1 MRSFRRTVSHR
12 TGDSLRNA
20 NCGRTRTCSPTSH
33 CAPRP
38 EASERNRH
46 SKRECEGVGFW
57 SGDEAAPEELEAAT
71 VSQAQLGEPDSL
83 AGTLPYMAPE
93 QLEGGFVDARSDIWA
108 LGVLMYEMASG
119 HRPFS
124 GRSAFALTSAI
135 LRDPPPLLPDTV
147 PAGLA
152 GVIRKCLLKDP
163 VGRYQN
169 AGEVRSALEALELS
183 TASRAALPKSPA
195 GKVPRTALLTLIL
208 LGLAVLVVVLFATNV
223 GGLRERLVHAARLP
237 ESVRLRCFLSR
248 ICLVTRRRTSF
259 RTE

>member
-1 MRSFRRTVSHR
+1 
-12 TGDSLRNA
+12 
-20 NCGRTRTCSPTSH
+20 
-33 CAPRP
+33 
-38 EASERNRH
+38 
-46 SKRECEGVGFW
+46 
-57 SGDEAAPEELEAAT
+57 
-71 VSQAQLGEPDSL
+71 
-83 AGTLPYMAPE
+83 MAPE

-124 GRSAFALTSAI
+124 GRSAFARTSAI

-152 GVIRKCLLKDP
+152 GVIRKCLLKYR

-223 GGLRERLVHAARLP
+223 GGLRERLVHPSAAPGIRSLAVLP
-237 ESVRLRCFLSR
+237 LANLSGDPSQDFFSDGMTAELIHEVVVKSR
-248 ICLVTRRRTSF
+248 SF
-259 RTE
+259 VWFPEHL